1 MNKMIEEAENQLTN
15 QAENLKRQV
24 RLVKHAK

>member
-1 MNKMIEEAENQLTN
+1 MIEEAENQLTN

-24 RLVKHAK
+24 RLFKHTKKL